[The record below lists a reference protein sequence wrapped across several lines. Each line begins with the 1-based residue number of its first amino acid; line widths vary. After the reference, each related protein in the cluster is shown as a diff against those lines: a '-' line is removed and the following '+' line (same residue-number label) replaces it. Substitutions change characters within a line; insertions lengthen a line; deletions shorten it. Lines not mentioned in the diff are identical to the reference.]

1 MVTGSFRIGE
11 GGEKEYRIGGRLIR
25 ANSLMEAM
33 QKANRYVTRT
43 QDIGDEARMQYVPQ
57 EFQSVAAGLGE
68 ATAPR
73 DMNVMREAEQA
84 EEEETLRQRY
94 QTTGPLAPMELAG
107 AGPKVPEGAEAWMYD
122 PRIKEPGEF
131 ANTYGM
137 DVADLARRSGVS
149 EGVARKV
156 VNDTLPNLRNLA
168 SVDEPD
174 AYDNPDIYPQNLP
187 RGFGR
192 RSYDTWNLGSGDIW
206 RNPSAMNMFRYKSEG
221 WVDRS
226 DPTGAR
232 NKRPEDMYR
241 GITEDEKK
249 VYRTLHTG
257 SPEQTGPYWTGSESV
272 EPPYPD
278 SPHVEL
284 PSGKWGTAPE
294 APPAEQIGDRS
305 RSRGVID
312 FLYNMGLFGQEEYSR
327 LTGELGPDVRQVSNI
342 SDPNRLRGDYAAVP
356 TISERRPG
364 ESERAYERRL
374 EMEDMFQQ
382 GAVDRGETDPFRQ
395 MPLGTAPPVLPGRE
409 SFDFNWDTDTFGAPR
424 SPDVFY
430 ADPGEREDRIPGG
443 GVGPIM
449 STGVPSSE
457 VGPVGGP
464 QQVVPYGMQDYPA
477 GREVVDPII
486 KSLSGVRGRID
497 APTVPPGQMPGI
509 GDIGGQQTLE
519 NFFGNEPGAES
530 LVRNVAFNQFLG
542 DRYPQGS
549 TGVGQ
554 GFYRGL
560 QNPLEADY
568 SLSALLGKSGSGIE
582 DYYANL
588 TEMPRS
594 SEWNPRLREAAS
606 ILSQSDWSGLND
618 AQVSMAEGLSKAKG
632 QREQFDIA
640 ITPQMRGL
648 PASLRDDFYSAAL
661 REFYNI
667 LGEHGR
673 PPTGV
678 PEWSESGDWEEP
690 EQLALGEV
698 NPNTGERAFQF
709 LPWYVNQGFDLWGGG
724 GQGGQGG
731 DMYRQGFS
739 YGE

>member
-272 EPPYPD
+272 EPPYPY
-278 SPHVEL
+278 SPLVEL

-449 STGVPSSE
+449 PSGLPSTGAATVM
-457 VGPVGGP
+457 GPGGGYGP
-464 QQVVPYGMQDYPA
+464 TTDPGLDKAIGVVPRSAA
-477 GREVVDPII
+477 GTGDTGRSGLFGTGPGDPVTTTR
-486 KSLSGVRGRID
+486 SWE
-497 APTVPPGQMPGI
+497 APK
-509 GDIGGQQTLE
+509 TLE
-519 NFFGNEPGAES
+519 ELEFSGRDVRRIAFEGFLNRRFGDAASG
-530 LVRNVAFNQFLG
+530 LG
-542 DRYPQGS
+542 E
-549 TGVGQ
+549 
-554 GFYRGL
+554 GFYRDL
-560 QNPLEADY
+560 QPVVERGYDL
-568 SLSALLGKSGSGIE
+568 
-582 DYYANL
+582 
-588 TEMPRS
+588 
-594 SEWNPRLREAAS
+594 AS
-606 ILSQSDWSGLND
+606 ILGEAPVGPNQRTGFEAYASSLQDRPDFGEDRIGEAARIIGGASPGVGTESPQQTAWAN
-618 AQVSMAEGLSKAKG
+618 MRKADG
-632 QREQFDIA
+632 QRSQFDIA
-640 ITPQMRGL
+640 IQDDLDRVPYSQRGT
-648 PASLRDDFYSAAL
+648 
-661 REFYNI
+661 FYN
-667 LGEHGR
+667 
-673 PPTGV
+673 
-678 PEWSESGDWEEP
+678 
-690 EQLALGEV
+690 LALNKFYQVLAENAPQELAAQGGPGEWDAQGQ
-698 NPNTGERAFQF
+698 PPLAGGQFQF
-709 LPWYVNQGFDLWGGG
+709 LPWYQERGFEL
-724 GQGGQGG
+724 
-731 DMYRQGFS
+731 F
-739 YGE
+739 